1 MISTMDLPVEVEKRK
16 FNKTKM
22 DLPLLMDNNSEQE
35 KLFQSAKQFPAI
47 Q

>member
-1 MISTMDLPVEVEKRK
+1 MISTMDLPVEIEKRK

-22 DLPLLMDNNSEQE
+22 DLPLMESNSDQE
-35 KLFQSAKQFPAI
+35 KLFQSAKHFPAI